1 MNAAEEAKL
10 LAECSAGLDGRI
22 DPKRVA
28 AACEVACR
36 GESAARKLAVL
47 RKYERL
53 LQREIRAGTATLESS
68 AELSDAAFEKLK
80 KFAETQ
86 TGRGDLTFVRRV
98 DPSLIG
104 GVRIICGD
112 VIWER
117 SAKLSLENIM

>member
-10 LAECSAGLDGRI
+10 LAECSAGPDGRI

-28 AACEVACR
+28 AACEIACR
-36 GESAARKLAVL
+36 GKSATRKLAVL

-53 LQREIRAGTATLESS
+53 LQRKIKAGTATLESS

-86 TGRGDLTFVRRV
+86 TGRGDLTFVRKV

-117 SAKLSLENIM
+117 SSKLSLESIM

>member
-1 MNAAEEAKL
+1 M
-10 LAECSAGLDGRI
+10 
-22 DPKRVA
+22 
-28 AACEVACR
+28 
-36 GESAARKLAVL
+36 
-47 RKYERL
+47 

>member
-10 LAECSAGLDGRI
+10 LAECSAGPDGRI

-80 KFAETQ
+80 SSPK
-86 TGRGDLTFVRRV
+86 LRRA
-98 DPSLIG
+98 G
-104 GVRIICGD
+104 GI
-112 VIWER
+112 
-117 SAKLSLENIM
+117 